1 MRDPRYYDPAR
12 RDKAYVQE
20 VTRWLQENLM
30 VRVSMMDIL

>member
-20 VTRWLQENLM
+20 VNDSLKNFMGEVHL
-30 VRVSMMDIL
+30 